1 MLWLINLFENFPQL
15 LVTAL
20 DVRLATL
27 FATFTLLSKTQKAAR
42 TIATVSPTM
51 SRYKESEKQNYQNQG
66 LRRLGDLR
74 KHCYMA

>member
-51 SRYKESEKQNYQNQG
+51 SRYKESEKQNQG